1 MHIAS
6 TFPLTLRR
14 VHSWLKKLS
23 SNRSLSLFFTLSALT
38 ITPVFAQVP
47 EPLLSPA
54 EEPVAEDPYWRET
67 VDKAIEQYQSEN
79 PDIRR
84 SAVMLLGKYPV
95 PPAQETVAKALED
108 SDASVRQ
115 AALVS
120 VLEEQ
125 MQIPP
130 ATREK
135 LFSLLQDRSVSI
147 RRIASNSLPMILGGF
162 PFTMQPGANQLT
174 RQMPD
179 HVLES
184 LQKAFRDEDASVRRN
199 MVTNYQYLRIQLPPE
214 TVTALLHDPDPQV
227 AIHAIQWALPMIEP
241 ANLPEEVEKM
251 MERDDP
257 NFRLELI
264 RALQSRFSPGM
275 MSIFQKLQQDP
286 NPRVALEARLTVFN
300 HHPTVEGFQEIIDL
314 WEAHG
319 RDGTVGSRI
328 VFSAQLLGEEGE
340 PFLRKWLD
348 ADDPEIRQQ
357 AAQVYFSRFGP
368 DADSEL
374 LLKLLRDPVHGV
386 RQQATQALILKN
398 RNLSE
403 NEILTAANSRY
414 VDVRR
419 SAADMTRFLEPEK
432 AEEILLDLL
441 LDTESV
447 VQAAA
452 LQQIAQR
459 KIDGWEEILII
470 SLESGDPV
478 TSRTALQILLRQ
490 TDPQT
495 LDLLQTYLDKNP
507 RSPWRPQIEAHLQK
521 RRASP

>member
-275 MSIFQKLQQDP
+275 MSIFQKLQQ
-286 NPRVALEARLTVFN
+286 
-300 HHPTVEGFQEIIDL
+300 
-314 WEAHG
+314 
-319 RDGTVGSRI
+319 
-328 VFSAQLLGEEGE
+328 
-340 PFLRKWLD
+340 
-348 ADDPEIRQQ
+348 
-357 AAQVYFSRFGP
+357 
-368 DADSEL
+368 
-374 LLKLLRDPVHGV
+374 
-386 RQQATQALILKN
+386 
-398 RNLSE
+398 
-403 NEILTAANSRY
+403 
-414 VDVRR
+414 
-419 SAADMTRFLEPEK
+419 
-432 AEEILLDLL
+432 
-441 LDTESV
+441 
-447 VQAAA
+447 
-452 LQQIAQR
+452 
-459 KIDGWEEILII
+459 
-470 SLESGDPV
+470 
-478 TSRTALQILLRQ
+478 
-490 TDPQT
+490 
-495 LDLLQTYLDKNP
+495 
-507 RSPWRPQIEAHLQK
+507 
-521 RRASP
+521 